1 MKKWII
7 LLGFNFFL
15 LHVQAQSNVI
25 IPESY
30 AAGNASEAR
39 EGDWIP
45 FHNPALLEGI
55 ANTKIAMLFENRFA
69 VNELSTE
76 AASVQFPI
84 NPVKIGVAISHFG
97 FSTYS
102 EMLAGLA
109 LAHTFDKLVTLGIQF
124 NYYSACFSREQGNK
138 GAILAQIGLLSE
150 VSSNFYIGFS
160 AFNPTR
166 QKVHYQLVIKDIP
179 SIFNIGTSYRF
190 SKDFVCLTQLTKAID
205 SNIQWAFGFEYQ
217 PVDMLTMRLGGYGSP
232 FIPTLGAGVKM
243 NQFRINVNFERHP
256 LLGITSIGELQYVF

>member
-1 MKKWII
+1 MKKCII

-15 LHVQAQSNVI
+15 SHIQAQSNVI

-30 AAGNASEAR
+30 AAGNASVAR

-45 FHNPALLEGI
+45 FHNPAVLEEI
-55 ANTKIAMLFENRFA
+55 TETKIAMLVENRFA
-69 VNELSTE
+69 VSELSTE
-76 AASVQFPI
+76 AASIQFPI
-84 NPVKIGVAISHFG
+84 NPIKIGIAISHFG

-109 LAHTFDKLVTLGIQF
+109 LAHTFDKLLTLGVQF
-124 NYYSACFSREQGNK
+124 NYYSTSFSREPVNK
-138 GAILAQIGLLSE
+138 GAILVQIGLLSE
-150 VSSNFYIGFS
+150 VSPNFYIGFS

-166 QKVHYQLVIKDIP
+166 QNIRYQFVTKNIP
-179 SIFNIGTSYRF
+179 SVFTIGTSYRF
-190 SKDFVCLTQLTKAID
+190 SKDFVCLTQLTKEID

-243 NQFRINVNFERHP
+243 NQFRVNVNFERHP
-256 LLGITSIGELQYVF
+256 VLGITSIGGLQYVF

>member
-1 MKKWII
+1 MKKCII

-15 LHVQAQSNVI
+15 SHIQAQSNVI

-30 AAGNASEAR
+30 AAGNASVAR

-45 FHNPALLEGI
+45 FHNPAVLEEI
-55 ANTKIAMLFENRFA
+55 TETKIAMLVENQLA
-69 VNELSTE
+69 VSELSTE
-76 AASVQFPI
+76 AASIQFPI
-84 NPVKIGVAISHFG
+84 NPIKIGVAISHFG

-109 LAHTFDKLVTLGIQF
+109 LAHTFDKLLTLGIQF
-124 NYYSACFSREQGNK
+124 NYYSTSFSREPVNK
-138 GAILAQIGLLSE
+138 GAILVQIGLLSE
-150 VSSNFYIGFS
+150 VSPNFYIGFS

-166 QKVHYQLVIKDIP
+166 QNIHYQFVTKNIP
-179 SIFNIGTSYRF
+179 SVFTIGTSYRF
-190 SKDFVCLTQLTKAID
+190 SKDFVCLTQLTKEID

-243 NQFRINVNFERHP
+243 NQFRVNVNFERHP
-256 LLGITSIGELQYVF
+256 VLGITSIGGLQYVF